1 MKKGLDQ
8 MPKAKAGYNLTD
20 HEGALLAEVLR
31 RQPVTAYRITKA
43 YGIDPVSSFNS
54 SKGQVYPMIKR
65 LAQRR
70 LLKSIAISGDAR
82 GTETWECTKKGEAA
96 LREWLK
102 TVRPGHLLL
111 EDPMRTKIMSFDLL
125 DHDEKL
131 EWVFNAKAE
140 LHTKLGELEAYG
152 KSVDVPFQAFV
163 HDNAVSSIKSRMDWL
178 DRMLF
183 VLMKDKSESDG
194 TSLI

>member
-1 MKKGLDQ
+1 
-8 MPKAKAGYNLTD
+8 MPNVKAGRDLTD

-54 SKGQVYPMIKR
+54 SKGHVYPMIKR
-65 LAQRR
+65 LAKRSF
-70 LLKSIAISGDAR
+70 LKSITVPSDAR
-82 GTETWECTKKGEAA
+82 GTETWECTKNGVAA

-102 TVRPGHLLL
+102 TVSPHHLLL
-111 EDPMRTKIMSFDLL
+111 EDPMRTRIMSFDLL
-125 DHDEKL
+125 DHEEKL
-131 EWVFNAKAE
+131 DWIFKAKAE
-140 LHTKLGELEAYG
+140 LLAKLNELEDYG

-183 VLMKDKSESDG
+183 VLMKDKSESKG
-194 TSLI
+194 TPPK

>member
-1 MKKGLDQ
+1 
-8 MPKAKAGYNLTD
+8 MPEAKAGYNLTD

-54 SKGQVYPMIKR
+54 SKGHVYPMIKR
-65 LAQRR
+65 MAKRR
-70 LLKSIAISGDAR
+70 LLKSSTVSTDAR
-82 GTETWECTKKGEAA
+82 RTETWECTKKGEIA

-102 TVRPGHLLL
+102 IVSPHHLLL
-111 EDPMRTKIMSFDLL
+111 EDPMRTRIMSFDLL

-131 EWVFNAKAE
+131 EWIFNAKAE
-140 LHTKLGELEAYG
+140 LLAKLGELEDYG

-183 VLMKDKSESDG
+183 VLMKDKTDSK
-194 TSLI
+194 TTPHK